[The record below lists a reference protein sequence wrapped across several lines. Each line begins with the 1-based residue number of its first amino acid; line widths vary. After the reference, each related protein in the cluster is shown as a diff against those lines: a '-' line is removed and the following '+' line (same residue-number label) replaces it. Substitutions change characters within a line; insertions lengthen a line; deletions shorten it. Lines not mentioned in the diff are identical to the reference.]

1 MRVPLSRQRRKG
13 GREIV
18 QNFPRK
24 SALTLLETGILLID
38 DEALAL
44 ADHDLAVAGAA
55 LDA

>member
-1 MRVPLSRQRRKG
+1 MRDPLRRLRRKG

-24 SALTLLETGILLID
+24 SALTLLQTGILLVD

-44 ADHDLAVAGAA
+44 TDHDLAVASAA